1 MVSEH
6 NDTHPYQRFSH
17 IDYQSVKYSK
27 YSVLL
32 LFCPFQANCSTR
44 HPPGLISG
52 QHADT
57 ASMRTSS
64 ESFLQS
70 LLRDSSVNDEWDAAV
85 ESHPQT
91 SVMHIVGFDKD
102 GTSTADLSTANFLT
116 HSLHQQLSSF
126 V

>member
-6 NDTHPYQRFSH
+6 NDTYAYQRFSH
-17 IDYQSVKYSK
+17 IDYQSVKYSN

-32 LFCPFQANCSTR
+32 LFRPFQANCSTR

-57 ASMRTSS
+57 ASTCTSS

-70 LLRDSSVNDEWDAAV
+70 LLRDISGNDEWDADV
-85 ESHPQT
+85 VNPQT
-91 SVMHIVGFDKD
+91 SAMHIVSCDKD
-102 GTSTADLSTANFLT
+102 GPSTADLSTANFLT